1 MEKCMYIHIRVHIRN
16 TRTTV
21 AAAPALFQIDFN
33 TLVVAGEQR
42 AFFLLVNSLAKNSY
56 PAYFFVREGHHF

>member
-1 MEKCMYIHIRVHIRN
+1 MEKYIHIRVHIRN

-21 AAAPALFQIDFN
+21 AALFQIDFN

-56 PAYFFVREGHHF
+56 PACFFVKEGHHF